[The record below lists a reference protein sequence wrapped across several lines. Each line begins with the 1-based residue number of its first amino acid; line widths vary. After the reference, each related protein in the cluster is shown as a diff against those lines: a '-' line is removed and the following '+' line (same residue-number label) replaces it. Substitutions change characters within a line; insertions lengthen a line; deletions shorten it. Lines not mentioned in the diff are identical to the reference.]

1 MNDRNT
7 ASPAE
12 FVEQRVKIYR
22 NLSNGFYSV
31 VGSDGRI
38 VCYIRPTDPPI
49 SLGNVKFVVRPAGRR
64 RVLEEKRRCVHAFI
78 EGTLTMAR
86 KAPTEDDPEV
96 TYNPY
101 QSDKFRIKGLGPRR
115 ELGYEGCVTIHQGR
129 IHIVK
134 TFLQENF

>member
-1 MNDRNT
+1 MSDRNI
-7 ASPAE
+7 ASPAD

-31 VGSDGRI
+31 MNSKGRV

-49 SLGNVKFVVRPAGRR
+49 NLGNAKFIVRPAGRR
-64 RVLEEKRRCVHAFI
+64 RVMEEKRKNVHAFI

-86 KAPTEDDPEV
+86 KAPTEDDPQA

-101 QSDKFRIKGLGPRR
+101 QGDKFRVKGIGPRR
-115 ELGYEGCVTIHQGR
+115 ELGQEGCVTVHQGR
-129 IHIVK
+129 IHLVK
-134 TFLQENF
+134 TYLQENF